1 VLVVNTWIHGFFD
14 QAQPTL
20 IKNSL
25 LIPFEK
31 EKIQLASLIMGF
43 KLQAVGPGAIVSMVL
58 LSFILILRITGFIV
72 LQYGCWKYQHSNG
85 RINGSKKTSVILT
98 IRNSKDRNLV
108 DYVRTILKNKPEQL
122 LITTSNRKAQ
132 HRVDGK
138 LKGLRFAYSDT
149 KISVGAVNEPNR
161 RHEIAHALASIDTPF
176 TVLTDQGV
184 HWPEGFLKSAM
195 TPFASHRVGCVTV
208 PMMVRKRDG
217 IWGSFLTCLFSCHYS
232 LMSERN
238 RALNA
243 LDSSVLFTGSPIIF
257 RTKLTSQPRFKQQF
271 EVEPCLNRR
280 HGVHKADEYL
290 FFNRYFLQEEAPREE
305 PCLVIF
311 QDKPEATVLVDR
323 PSIAELISEYL
334 RMTRSLWRLSR
345 VMIRRKERNQYP
357 CAFLLTHLSSFVSFP
372 LMYEILFFLLVHFTI
387 DLGDDEWAAW
397 IIFGYSLTFFL
408 TVVGSQIIR
417 RFIVGG
423 GYGFGIVTPIMAVVV
438 GYLAYYILG
447 LLRLVALAT
456 AWKADVELIS
466 EDEIKVRVGDPEAL
480 RYSVHGAEEARMEI
494 EESPWI
500 SECMELERP
509 RRALRRLPNFQLY
522 TIEE

>member
-1 VLVVNTWIHGFFD
+1 
-14 QAQPTL
+14 
-20 IKNSL
+20 
-25 LIPFEK
+25 
-31 EKIQLASLIMGF
+31 MGF
-43 KLQAVGPGAIVSMVL
+43 KLQAAGPGAIVSIVL
-58 LSFILILRITGFIV
+58 LSIIVAIRITGFIA
-72 LQYGCWKYQHSNG
+72 LQYGRWKYQHYNG
-85 RINGSKKTSVILT
+85 RLNGSNKISVILT
-98 IRNSKDRNLV
+98 ISDSKDRNLV

-161 RHEIAHALASIDTPF
+161 RREIDHALASIDTPF

-195 TPFASHRVGCVTV
+195 IPFASHRVGCVTV
-208 PMMVRKRDG
+208 PMMARKRDG
-217 IWGSFLTCLFSCHYS
+217 IWGSFWTCLFSCYYS
-232 LMSERN
+232 LMAERN

-243 LDSSVLFTGSPIIF
+243 LDSSILFTGSPIIF
-257 RTKLTSQPRFKQQF
+257 RTKLTAQPRFKQQF

-290 FFNRYFLQEEAPREE
+290 FFNRYLLQEEAPREE
-305 PCLVIF
+305 PCLVVF
-311 QDKPEATVLVDR
+311 QDTPEATVVVDR
-323 PSIAELISEYL
+323 PTIAEFISEYL
-334 RMTRSLWRLSR
+334 QMTRNLWRLSR

-387 DLGDDEWAAW
+387 HLGDDEWAAW
-397 IIFGYSLTFFL
+397 IIFGYSLAFFL
-408 TVVGSQIIR
+408 TVVGSQIFR
-417 RFIVGG
+417 RFVVGG
-423 GYGFGIVTPIMAVVV
+423 GYGFGIVTPIMVVLV
-438 GYLAYYILG
+438 CYPAYYILG

-456 AWKADVELIS
+456 AWKADVELIN

-480 RYSVHGAEEARMEI
+480 RYSVHGAEEARADIDEP
-494 EESPWI
+494 PWI
-500 SECMELERP
+500 SGCMELERP
-509 RRALRRLPNFQLY
+509 WRALRPLSDFQLY